1 MWGISEFLYAKMEKA
16 ISAIKSQ
23 GTFDRAIVV
32 FSGDLT
38 NTSSQNEFK
47 AAKKVMGYF
56 LAEIGKLVNSFVH
69 LMIVP
74 GNHDMYLP
82 EDSRGVKEIEGWNKD
97 EHLQEELTRLSQ
109 FYYYARSKNC
119 FKNDQLCDSRTIDVN
134 GYNIQFCLLN
144 SAIYSTRAPSDKGL
158 HYFPSYV
165 ADKLTRAD
173 KATLKITVMHHHFE
187 WFEWSTKE
195 MLKKAI
201 ATDDVTFFGHDHE
214 SEASQTHYSNGDDHN
229 IIMGGRFNLNIREET
244 AFNAVVF
251 DSEDSSIERIEFN
264 WSIDEG
270 IFIPRNQGFIKKKN
284 FQLSPS
290 PDFVEVLLKDTHKI
304 SASFTDYYTIPKL
317 AVEDSTFSIDDST
330 DSISVEEIFSILNKD
345 KAIRITG
352 NPGAGKTALLR
363 YLYRKSIDEGYIPI
377 LVEHRDYRD
386 SKIDKMFKDLFEEQ
400 YKPSFEHGY
409 DHYLQS
415 DDSKKIVFIDDADL
429 ISNKKA
435 WENLAENIID
445 SGKLLVFTTTEKN
458 QDLVEIVK
466 AKLKKKTASTIDIL
480 PLYKETRDKLV
491 ERVGQI
497 KNKTA
502 DDINAI
508 KAALDYMA
516 QCQTGFFTFSPE
528 NVLQYI
534 VYFIQGGAREHKG
547 VQTISMVFENN
558 IRTSILEQKNDTEAN
573 LILSAL
579 EYLADKMY
587 FELRVVEIDV
597 IQVQELISEYN
608 KKRMAEITSND
619 FIAACKDADIL
630 KEGTEP
636 YHICFR
642 DSNTYAYFIA
652 RALNREF
659 EKDHSSIDKLKYV
672 MEHICFG
679 INDSIIIFLSFIR
692 SNTSIILEIAQ
703 KSKELLEEFPAW
715 DFEKRNIPFLHEN
728 AIVPDALP
736 TKEDAKSAHQRIE
749 QVEQDRHE
757 AIKFRGIFDYDEADV
772 NKTSYRIQRAYK
784 YAQLVGRAL
793 VDQYGAL
800 EANEIEDILDVLFSV
815 PLKVVLRFL
824 SPIRITM
831 VRLFIEFLR
840 LSNMSCP
847 MKQFLKSKFVDC

>member
-1 MWGISEFLYAKMEKA
+1 MQA
-16 ISAIKSQ
+16 
-23 GTFDRAIVV
+23 
-32 FSGDLT
+32 
-38 NTSSQNEFK
+38 
-47 AAKKVMGYF
+47 
-56 LAEIGKLVNSFVH
+56 
-69 LMIVP
+69 
-74 GNHDMYLP
+74 
-82 EDSRGVKEIEGWNKD
+82 
-97 EHLQEELTRLSQ
+97 
-109 FYYYARSKNC
+109 
-119 FKNDQLCDSRTIDVN
+119 
-134 GYNIQFCLLN
+134 
-144 SAIYSTRAPSDKGL
+144 
-158 HYFPSYV
+158 
-165 ADKLTRAD
+165 
-173 KATLKITVMHHHFE
+173 
-187 WFEWSTKE
+187 
-195 MLKKAI
+195 
-201 ATDDVTFFGHDHE
+201 
-214 SEASQTHYSNGDDHN
+214 
-229 IIMGGRFNLNIREET
+229 
-244 AFNAVVF
+244 
-251 DSEDSSIERIEFN
+251 
-264 WSIDEG
+264 
-270 IFIPRNQGFIKKKN
+270 
-284 FQLSPS
+284 
-290 PDFVEVLLKDTHKI
+290 
-304 SASFTDYYTIPKL
+304 
-317 AVEDSTFSIDDST
+317 
-330 DSISVEEIFSILNKD
+330 
-345 KAIRITG
+345 
-352 NPGAGKTALLR
+352 
-363 YLYRKSIDEGYIPI
+363 
-377 LVEHRDYRD
+377 
-386 SKIDKMFKDLFEEQ
+386 
-400 YKPSFEHGY
+400 
-409 DHYLQS
+409 

-429 ISNKKA
+429 ILNKKA

-466 AKLKKKTASTIDIL
+466 AKLQKKTASTIDIL

-497 KNKTA
+497 KNKTT

-528 NVLQYI
+528 NILQYI

-587 FELRVVEIDV
+587 FELKVVEINV

-608 KKRMAEITSND
+608 KKRMAEIASKD
-619 FIAACKDADIL
+619 FVAACKEADIL
-630 KEGTEP
+630 KEGKEP

-692 SNTSIILEIAQ
+692 SNTSIILEIAR
-703 KSKELLEEFPAW
+703 KSKELIEEFPAW

-728 AIVPDALP
+728 TIVPDALP
-736 TKEDAKSAHQRIE
+736 TKEEAKSAHKRIE

-800 EANEIEDILDVLFSV
+800 EANEIEEILDVLFSV
-815 PLKVVLRFL
+815 PLKVVYAVLKPYQDHNGEIVHSISAFIKHEL
-824 SPIRITM
+824 PDETVSEEQIR
-831 VRLFIEFLR
+831 RL
-840 LSNMSCP
+840 LSNAGTNLALNILNDIAFNSSNSSTIIVLREAPVNNATQKVMQLLMEENTGNTQEFVNKAIQLREELDSSP
-847 MKQFLKSKFVDC
+847 YARLLIALIARKHIIYTGSIDYRQIAKLQSGGVLSKRSKSSLLLEKGKKAI